1 MKCKAYLAEHGA
13 MNLTLSFHPKFF
25 GNIFES
31 THFWLTQDL
40 LQSYSSSPFPSF
52 GKSASHKGP
61 KKIYATASKL
71 AIYKPFILSIKYILP

>member
-1 MKCKAYLAEHGA
+1 MQGA
-13 MNLTLSFHPKFF
+13 PGRAWCHAFNIKFSPKMF

-52 GKSASHKGP
+52 GKSASHKDP
-61 KKIYATASKL
+61 KKSTLLL
-71 AIYKPFILSIKYILP
+71 ANEQSINLLSCL